1 MSGGLTPPVVSF
13 LVRNPSVSCV
23 KPQLACH
30 RLSHSLQAVQ
40 LKSKFAAFYEYF
52 TSRLQGK
59 KKKVDAV
66 SLWYFT
72 SWRGKAS

>member
-52 TSRLQGK
+52 TSRLQGGK
-59 KKKVDAV
+59 KKSRCCITVVFHFLERK
-66 SLWYFT
+66 S
-72 SWRGKAS
+72 